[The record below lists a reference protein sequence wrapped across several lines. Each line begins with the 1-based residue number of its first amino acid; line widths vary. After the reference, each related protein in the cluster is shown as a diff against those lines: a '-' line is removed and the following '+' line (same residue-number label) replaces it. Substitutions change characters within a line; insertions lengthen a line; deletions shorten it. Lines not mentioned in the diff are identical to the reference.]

1 MKRAREF
8 LIAVAVLFAAQTA
21 QAQITPLFVIP
32 TESRTLAAIPGSS
45 PLRVSLTA
53 ENSAAVADKLGVTA
67 AAGSDTF
74 EYVIGTY
81 PQLRAETERTWLE
94 ATFMID
100 FDEPE
105 FAGVRAEL
113 AALGPKPTRAQ
124 LIGFVN
130 HTIDENV
137 QRGWDFAS
145 TIARKRQGD
154 CSEHA
159 VFTVALARMYG
170 IPARVVVGVA
180 LVANG
185 KDYGAYGHAWAEMLE
200 NGMWVVADASLLEA
214 APNARYLPFGLVE
227 DEGMG
232 FKMSLAGL
240 SGQWIQKLVVLG
252 PAQ

>member
-1 MKRAREF
+1 MRAGKF
-8 LIAVAVLFAAQTA
+8 LIACAALFAAQTA
-21 QAQITPLFVIP
+21 RAQITPLFVIP
-32 TESRTLAAIPGSS
+32 TESLVADAIPEGS

-53 ENSAAVADKLGVTA
+53 EDAAAVASRLGVTA
-67 AAGSDTF
+67 PAGSNRF

-81 PQLRAETERTWLE
+81 PQLEAETERTWLE

-100 FDEPE
+100 FDQPE
-105 FAGVRAEL
+105 FAGVKAEL
-113 AALGPKPTRAQ
+113 ADVGSKPTRAQ
-124 LIGFVN
+124 LIRFVN
-130 HTIDENV
+130 HTIDESV

-145 TIARKRQGD
+145 TIAKKRQGD

-159 VFTVALARMYG
+159 VFTAALARMYG

-185 KDYGAYGHAWAEMLE
+185 KDYGAYGHAWTEMFE
-200 NGMWVVADASLLEA
+200 NGQWVVADASLLEA

-240 SGQWIQKLVVLG
+240 SGQWIEKLVVLG
-252 PAQ
+252 PAK